1 MAHSGAKKRKTH
13 VHFREQ
19 KERTFFQKR
28 KKQEME
34 KYRAVLIFYAGR
46 SQKKNIVTS
55 VRSGPYRLSIIFV
68 GRMIR
73 IGCLWPAGV
82 SALLG
87 RVLPGARRNS

>member
-1 MAHSGAKKRKTH
+1 MYISGNK
-13 VHFREQ
+13 

-55 VRSGPYRLSIIFV
+55 VGV
-68 GRMIR
+68 GRIDYP
-73 IGCLWPAGV
+73 LF
-82 SALLG
+82 L
-87 RVLPGARRNS
+87 